1 MCEWDELICTT
12 ENKTQLWHQDYET
25 EIQDFVHLQEDPIG
39 QLLFLNLLRWQSQFY
54 PLWGINMAP
63 NWKKRGTSMSMQHLA
78 RHLVKYFKK
87 PPVGCIQSITY
98 TEWDMVHFSHSHFHF
113 ENNDKKEALRT
124 PTMTYITNTWQE
136 LQLVFSPAFT
146 VNKVK
151 VCLQNNS
158 RGD

>member
-1 MCEWDELICTT
+1 MRWAYLYYREQNPALASRLRNWNSGFCTSSRRSHRT
-12 ENKTQLWHQDYET
+12 TSFPEPPQMAVPVL
-25 EIQDFVHLQEDPIG
+25 
-39 QLLFLNLLRWQSQFY
+39 
-54 PLWGINMAP
+54 PLMAP
-63 NWKKRGTSMSMQHLA
+63 NWEKKGTSMSMQHLA